1 MSLKGKTIRSKAS
14 GLVGQI
20 VGVEKGELRV
30 TFTRF
35 QEISIPLAKAENLL
49 EMDEETLEEL
59 HKEIA
64 SSAKDKVRSILLSFA
79 KAMILLKAPS
89 NSRML
94 DLMLVAIY
102 LMISSSISL
111 S

>member
-1 MSLKGKTIRSKAS
+1 
-14 GLVGQI
+14 
-20 VGVEKGELRV
+20 VEKGELRV

-64 SSAKDKVRSILLSFA
+64 SSAKDEEVVESKVRTYMDEFEEEEEEEA
-79 KAMILLKAPS
+79 EFEDEAPLQ
-89 NSRML
+89 MEF
-94 DLMLVAIY
+94 DDDE
-102 LMISSSISL
+102 
-111 S
+111 

>member
-20 VGVEKGELRV
+20 VGVEKGELIV

-35 QEISIPLAKAENLL
+35 QEISIPLAKAETLL

-64 SSAKDKVRSILLSFA
+64 SSAKDKEVVESKVRTYMDEFEEEEEEEEA
-79 KAMILLKAPS
+79 EFEDEAPLE
-89 NSRML
+89 MEF
-94 DLMLVAIY
+94 DDDE
-102 LMISSSISL
+102 
-111 S
+111 